1 MRCVILLAFLLQGC
15 AVYQKVEKT
24 LNRPEAGDCL
34 VLPKGKWRP
43 DRPDD
48 WYARLSVRCVFN

>member
-24 LNRPEAGDCL
+24 VNRPESGGCL
-34 VLPKGKWRP
+34 ALPKREVE
-43 DRPDD
+43 
-48 WYARLSVRCVFN
+48 A